1 MRRAA
6 ILALSLF
13 FLSFGSTD
21 VKIEERKGIHFTPDH
36 ASPFI
41 HSTDDIPPNAVLL
54 GVIQRRASR
63 SKAPGEAVP
72 GFGTSV
78 ALSLRPESRNKDP
91 LFPHLS
97 QQDLF
102 QRFGVYRL

>member
-1 MRRAA
+1 M
-6 ILALSLF
+6 LALSLF
-13 FLSFGSTD
+13 FLIFGSSG
-21 VKIEERKGIHFTPDH
+21 VEVEERKGIHFTPDP
-36 ASPFI
+36 ASPFL
-41 HSTDDIPPNAVLL
+41 HSTDDVPLNAVLL
-54 GVIQRRASR
+54 GVFQRRVSR

-78 ALSLRPESRNKDP
+78 ALSFRPESRNKDP